1 MHLWV
6 KMQSRHRR
14 WLICIQSPPVAWT
27 LYWTVGALQ
36 REFHLH
42 ETDIPAVLGIRAGG
56 FGIKH
61 EANFCT
67 HKEVPNKQSHLPSK
81 NTWTSFKTVVANL
94 CCLVTSL
101 KGNVTNFTH
110 GTSFYRSRR
119 GRLPVWI
126 RAQKICGYWGSR
138 LISAK
143 LRQGMR
149 PISARFGRTSL
160 DRNTN
165 PGGA

>member
-1 MHLWV
+1 MHSKSPSCMDTLLDSGCITERVPSAWD
-6 KMQSRHRR
+6 RHPS
-14 WLICIQSPPVAWT
+14 CAWN
-27 LYWTVGALQ
+27 Q
-36 REFHLH
+36 
-42 ETDIPAVLGIRAGG
+42 G
-56 FGIKH
+56 FSIKH

-110 GTSFYRSRR
+110 GTSFYRSWRET
-119 GRLPVWI
+119 LPVWI
-126 RAQKICGYWGSR
+126 RAKIICGYWGSR
-138 LISAK
+138 LKSAK
-143 LRQGMR
+143 LHQGMR
-149 PISARFGRTSL
+149 PTSARFGRTSL
-160 DRNTN
+160 DRNKN